1 MALPLPFAA
10 FALLLVLA
18 FRRLLVRT
26 LRRTV
31 LFALWLSLLFDYGSW
46 ASGTASSSTWR
57 VTPSGIYARGNLCAR
72 TCLSVRTPAS

>member
-1 MALPLPFAA
+1 MIRRISFPVVFGLGYTSSFAA

-18 FRRLLVRT
+18 F
-26 LRRTV
+26 RRTV

-57 VTPSGIYARGNLCAR
+57 VTPSRISAMETSVQGLARL
-72 TCLSVRTPAS
+72 